1 MISVAVVCMTLL
13 LFSTSSWP
21 QPTPVYALQL
31 SEQSAIKLSASSGSS
46 PFFLPSL
53 SSSQSNS
60 TNSTTA
66 AASVSNFL
74 TYQNSTYGI
83 SVQHPSNWIREE
95 NHNATSPGRIVK
107 FSSPQGTPR
116 ATLNII
122 GGNRLPLNMSLEQF
136 SAASI
141 NNLRQSF
148 PRFNLLESSSTTL
161 GGFPAHRAV
170 YTAEV
175 APGFGVKFM
184 QVWTIKDARDFII
197 TEASLPSDFSNYL
210 PTIQHMIDSFAFI
223 PTTAATQPAN
233 NATTAATQP
242 ANNATTA
249 ATQPANNATTAATQP
264 ANNATTATNQTGP
277 PSVANRTAATPLSNR
292 TSLSSILPFTNN
304 IFNGS
309 SLSGIVGISSVNGV
323 KVTGVNLGNN
333 EISVTLRHILTTGI
347 NNVSSIPPSVT
358 VTIIRLPMSLKDLM
372 SLAAASGSMGGNST
386 SMKMTNNANP
396 FNAMIGQGFSG
407 VGANT
412 ATQNN
417 PLKALAF
424 LKNIQIGSSSI
435 LKADWRLPQTTTMG
449 LIGASNG
456 SSANST
462 ADFVIVTVVPYT
474 GKTNNLTG

>member
-1 MISVAVVCMTLL
+1 MAFNYPKHMISLAVVCMTL

-31 SEQSAIKLSASSGSS
+31 SDQSAIKLLASSSGSS
-46 PFFLPSL
+46 PFFLPPSSS
-53 SSSQSNS
+53 SSSQSNN

-66 AASVSNFL
+66 AASASNFL
-74 TYQNSTYGI
+74 TYQNSSYGI
-83 SVQHPSNWIREE
+83 SVQHPSNWIGEE

-107 FSSPQGTPR
+107 FSSPQGTPP

-148 PRFNLLESSSTTL
+148 PSFNLLMSNSTTL
-161 GGFPAHRAV
+161 GGFPAHRVV

-175 APGFGVKFM
+175 APGSGVKFM
-184 QVWTIKDARDFII
+184 QVWTIKNARDFII
-197 TEASLPSDFSNYL
+197 TDASLPSDFSNYL
-210 PTIQHMIDSFAFI
+210 PTMQHMIDSFAFI

-233 NATTAATQP
+233 NATTA
-242 ANNATTA
+242 
-249 ATQPANNATTAATQP
+249 
-264 ANNATTATNQTGP
+264 TNQTGP
-277 PSVANRTAATPLSNR
+277 PLVASRTASTAPSNR
-292 TSLSSILPFTNN
+292 TSLSSILPFMNN
-304 IFNGS
+304 LFNGS

-347 NNVSSIPPSVT
+347 NNVSGVPPSVT
-358 VTIIRLPMSLKDLM
+358 VTVIRLPMSLKDLM

-386 SMKMTNNANP
+386 SMMMSNNSNP
-396 FNAMIGQGFSG
+396 LNAMIGQGFSG
-407 VGANT
+407 VGANAT
-412 ATQNN
+412 TQNN

-435 LKADWRLPQTTTMG
+435 LNADWKLPQSTTMG

-456 SSANST
+456 SSSNST
-462 ADFVIVTVVPYT
+462 ADFVIVTVVPFT
-474 GKTNNLTG
+474 GKANNLTG

>member
-1 MISVAVVCMTLL
+1 MAFNYPKHMISLAVVCMTLL
-13 LFSTSSWP
+13 LFSTSPWP

-31 SEQSAIKLSASSGSS
+31 SDQSAIKLLASSSGSS
-46 PFFLPSL
+46 PFFLPPS
-53 SSSQSNS
+53 SSSQSNNN
-60 TNSTTA
+60 NSTTA
-66 AASVSNFL
+66 ASASNFL
-74 TYQNSTYGI
+74 TYQNSSYGI
-83 SVQHPSNWIREE
+83 SVQHPSNWIGEE

-107 FSSPQGTPR
+107 FSSPQGTPP

-148 PRFNLLESSSTTL
+148 PRLNLLESNSTTL
-161 GGFPAHRAV
+161 GGFPAHRVV

-175 APGFGVKFM
+175 APGSGVKFM

-197 TEASLPSDFSNYL
+197 TYASLPSDFSNYL

-223 PTTAATQPAN
+223 PTTATTRPAN
-233 NATTAATQP
+233 NV
-242 ANNATTA
+242 
-249 ATQPANNATTAATQP
+249 
-264 ANNATTATNQTGP
+264 TTATNQTGP
-277 PSVANRTAATPLSNR
+277 PLVANRTASTAPSNR

-304 IFNGS
+304 LFNGS

-347 NNVSSIPPSVT
+347 NNVSSVPPSVT
-358 VTIIRLPMSLKDLM
+358 VTVIRLPMSLKDLM

-386 SMKMTNNANP
+386 SMMMTNNSNP
-396 FNAMIGQGFSG
+396 LNAMIGQGFSG
-407 VGANT
+407 VGANAT
-412 ATQNN
+412 TQNN

-435 LKADWRLPQTTTMG
+435 LNADWKLPQTTTMG

-456 SSANST
+456 SSSNST
-462 ADFVIVTVVPYT
+462 ADFVIVTVVPFT

>member
-249 ATQPANNATTAATQP
+249 
-264 ANNATTATNQTGP
+264 TNQTGS
-277 PSVANRTAATPLSNR
+277 PSVANRTAATLLSNR
-292 TSLSSILPFTNN
+292 TSLSSILPFTNK

-309 SLSGIVGISSVNGV
+309 SLSGIVGISSVTGV
-323 KVTGVNLGNN
+323 KVTGVNLVNN

-347 NNVSSIPPSVT
+347 NNVSSVPPSVT

-407 VGANT
+407 VGANA

>member
-1 MISVAVVCMTLL
+1 MAFNYPKHLISLAVICMTLL
-13 LFSTSSWP
+13 LISTSSWP
-21 QPTPVYALQL
+21 QPKPVYALQL
-31 SEQSAIKLSASSGSS
+31 SDQSAIKLLASSSGSS
-46 PFFLPSL
+46 PFFLPL
-53 SSSQSNS
+53 PSSPQSNS

-66 AASVSNFL
+66 AASAANFL

-83 SVQHPSNWIREE
+83 SVQHPSNWIKEE
-95 NHNATSPGRIVK
+95 NHNSTSPGHIVK
-107 FSSPQGTPR
+107 FSSPQGTPH
-116 ATLNII
+116 ATVNII

-161 GGFPAHRAV
+161 GGFPAHRVV

-197 TEASLPSDFSNYL
+197 TDGSLPSDFSNYL
-210 PTIQHMIDSFAFI
+210 PTIQHMINSFAFI
-223 PTTAATQPAN
+223 PTTPATQPAN
-233 NATTAATQP
+233 NATTP
-242 ANNATTA
+242 AI
-249 ATQPANNATTAATQP
+249 
-264 ANNATTATNQTGP
+264 NQTGP
-277 PSVANRTAATPLSNR
+277 PSVANGTSSTPLSNR

-309 SLSGIVGISSVNGV
+309 SLSGVVGISSVNGV

-347 NNVSSIPPSVT
+347 NNVSSVPPSVT
-358 VTIIRLPMSLKDLM
+358 VTVIRLPTNLQDLM
-372 SLAAASGSMGGNST
+372 SLAAASGSMGNST
-386 SMKMTNNANP
+386 SMMMANNANP
-396 FNAMIGQGFSG
+396 VNAMIGQGLGG
-407 VGANT
+407 VGANAT
-412 ATQNN
+412 TQNN
-417 PLKALAF
+417 PLKALAL
-424 LKNIQIGSSSI
+424 LKNIQIGSSRI
-435 LKADWRLPQTTTMG
+435 LNADWRLPQTTTMG

-456 SSANST
+456 SSNST
-462 ADFVIVTVVPYT
+462 ADFVIVTVVPFT

>member
-1 MISVAVVCMTLL
+1 MAFYYSKHMISVAVVCMTLL

-249 ATQPANNATTAATQP
+249 
-264 ANNATTATNQTGP
+264 TNQTGS
-277 PSVANRTAATPLSNR
+277 PSVANRTAATLLSNR
-292 TSLSSILPFTNN
+292 TSLSSILPFTNK

-309 SLSGIVGISSVNGV
+309 SLSGIVGISSVTGV
-323 KVTGVNLGNN
+323 KVTGVNLVNN

-347 NNVSSIPPSVT
+347 NNVSSVPPSVT

-407 VGANT
+407 VGANA